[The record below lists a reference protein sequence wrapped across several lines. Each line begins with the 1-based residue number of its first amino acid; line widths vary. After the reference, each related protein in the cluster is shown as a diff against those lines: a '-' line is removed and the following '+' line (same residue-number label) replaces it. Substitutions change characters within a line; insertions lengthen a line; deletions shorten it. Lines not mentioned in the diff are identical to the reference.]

1 MSVRLESANGQRPLW
16 IGITSRHGSPEWLQQ
31 NSRNYLAMVASYRAL
46 PVAITPDH
54 PVVLPDGERIMP
66 HASGRV
72 PDAILDRLDGLILS
86 GGGDVDPRYFGQER
100 DGAEDE
106 TIDVRRDEL
115 EIGLGQAALAR
126 DLPLFGICR
135 GCQVLNVAA
144 GGAMLQHFDGH
155 RTPTDGATRFH
166 PVRVEQDSK
175 LYAIVAMEQFDVNTF
190 HHQGLDRNSLAP
202 HFRAAALA
210 EPDTWL
216 VEAYE
221 STQHNWVVGVQWH
234 PERIFELGD
243 AHRRLWES
251 FMRACGDYR
260 AGATSQP

>member
-1 MSVRLESANGQRPLW
+1 MSEHLASTNPRRPLW

-31 NSRNYLAMVASYRAL
+31 NARNYLAMVASYQAV

-54 PVVLPDGERIMP
+54 PAILPDGERFTP
-66 HASGRV
+66 DGSGRV
-72 PDAILDRLDGLILS
+72 PEAILDRLDGLILS
-86 GGGDVDPRYFGQER
+86 GGGDVHPRLFGQELA
-100 DGAEDE
+100 GAEHD
-106 TIDVRRDEL
+106 TIDTQRDEL
-115 EIGLGQAALAR
+115 EIGLGQAALER

-144 GGAMLQHFDGH
+144 GGAMIQHFDGH
-155 RTPTDGATRFH
+155 RSPLDGATRFH

-175 LYAIVAMEQFDVNTF
+175 LRGIVATEQFDVNTF
-190 HHQGLDRNSLAP
+190 HHQGLDRTSLAP
-202 HFRAAALA
+202 LFRPTAIA
-210 EPDTWL
+210 EPDNWL

-221 STQHNWVVGVQWH
+221 SPTHRWVVGVQWH

-251 FMRACGDYR
+251 FVEACAAYR
-260 AGATSQP
+260 AGATSRP

>member
-1 MSVRLESANGQRPLW
+1 MSVRLESTTPQRPLW

-31 NSRNYLAMVASYRAL
+31 NARNYLAMVASYRAL
-46 PVAITPDH
+46 PVAITPDR
-54 PVVLPDGERIMP
+54 PVVLPDGERFTP
-66 HASGRV
+66 DADGRV
-72 PDAILDRLDGLILS
+72 PDAVLDRLDGLILS
-86 GGGDVDPRYFGQER
+86 GGGDVHPRYFGQEQ

-115 EIGLGQAALAR
+115 EIGLGQAALTR
-126 DLPLFGICR
+126 NLPVFGICR

-144 GGAMLQHFDGH
+144 GGAMIQHFDGH
-155 RTPTDGATRFH
+155 RTPADGATRFH

-175 LYAIVAMEQFDVNTF
+175 LFAIVATEQFDVNTF
-190 HHQGLDRNSLAP
+190 HHQGLDRDSLAP
-202 HFRAAALA
+202 HFRAAAIA
-210 EPDTWL
+210 DPDAWL

-221 STQHNWVVGVQWH
+221 STQHKWVVGVQWH

-251 FMRACGDYR
+251 FVQACEEYR
-260 AGATSQP
+260 AVATSQL

>member
-1 MSVRLESANGQRPLW
+1 MSLRLESTPQQRPLW

-31 NSRNYLAMVASYRAL
+31 NARNYLAMVASYRAL

-54 PVVLPDGERIMP
+54 PVVLPDGERFVP
-66 HASGRV
+66 DSTGRV
-72 PDAILDRLDGLILS
+72 PAAVLEQLDGLILS
-86 GGGDVDPRYFGQER
+86 GGGDVDPRYFGQSPA
-100 DGAEDE
+100 GAEPE

-126 DLPLFGICR
+126 DLPIFGICR

-144 GGAMLQHFDGH
+144 GGAMIQHFDGH
-155 RTPTDGATRFH
+155 RSPADGTTRFH
-166 PVRVEQDSK
+166 PVRVEQGSK
-175 LYAIVAMEQFDVNTF
+175 LHAIVATEQFDVNTF
-190 HHQGLDRNSLAP
+190 HHQGLDRPSLAP
-202 HFRAAALA
+202 HFRPAAVA

-221 STQHNWVVGVQWH
+221 SAQHRWVVGVQWH

-243 AHRRLWES
+243 AHQRLWES
-251 FMRACGDYR
+251 FVQACKAQRAQFT
-260 AGATSQP
+260 AQP